1 MMLDCTKR
9 KKNIKYNM
17 FICNGL
23 NMLNG
28 RTMSTNKKKRKRYSY
43 TMKCNKD
50 QM

>member
-1 MMLDCTKR
+1 MLDCTKR
-9 KKNIKYNM
+9 KKNMKYNM
-17 FICNGL
+17 FISNGS

-28 RTMSTNKKKRKRYSY
+28 RTISTNKRERYNY